1 MVSGVACVVCCVV
14 HGFFFVCCVLH
25 VLFGVVYEVTLV
37 KNFELSIIVS
47 LELACLT
54 VGLMGLKHIHLVVVF
69 YQVITG

>member
-37 KNFELSIIVS
+37 KFFE
-47 LELACLT
+47 
-54 VGLMGLKHIHLVVVF
+54 
-69 YQVITG
+69 